1 MPRGVSARSDKV
13 QSEANYRRTISI
25 IVSRHIKIVKRMIEN
40 VGLKPDVVQKQP
52 GNETDDLQ
60 LKAAIT
66 QLNYQLDGES

>member
-1 MPRGVSARSDKV
+1 
-13 QSEANYRRTISI
+13 
-25 IVSRHIKIVKRMIEN
+25 MIEN